1 MISFFHSADFKLV
14 DGARWVLAHFLAM
27 LVFESAVLFE
37 ETGDKVD
44 RKRRHTENSNLPVR
58 L

>member
-1 MISFFHSADFKLV
+1 MISFFHSTDFKLV

-37 ETGDKVD
+37 ETGDRVD
-44 RKRRHTENSNLPVR
+44 RTCCHPENPDFPIR